1 MDSITPRGLAQSA
14 GLEQITSTAL
24 HCRKRLNTAP
34 PHQCRIVKFAHDFK
48 ERLKQSAG
56 IQIRLRQTAEREERR
71 LNGRK
76 ARRGFTANAR
86 ESIVT
91 MRTHTRRFFRG
102 PSGEI
107 REGESSELSGLIQNV
122 FDEGLFIELIECFA
136 LRCAALT
143 SPAAPRTRPSEK
155 MSPLCV
161 LIWPVASYMASSAS
175 SPMSL
180 STASRNA
187 GSSAIHSPA
196 AKNRGKKDEIAAA
209 LLWNVK
215 KSMSSWEPECAGS
228 TKPGL
233 GWSPTS

>member
-136 LRCAALT
+136 LRCAHLT
-143 SPAAPRTRPSEK
+143 CRAEDKAE
-155 MSPLCV
+155 
-161 LIWPVASYMASSAS
+161 
-175 SPMSL
+175 
-180 STASRNA
+180 
-187 GSSAIHSPA
+187 
-196 AKNRGKKDEIAAA
+196 
-209 LLWNVK
+209 
-215 KSMSSWEPECAGS
+215 
-228 TKPGL
+228 
-233 GWSPTS
+233 